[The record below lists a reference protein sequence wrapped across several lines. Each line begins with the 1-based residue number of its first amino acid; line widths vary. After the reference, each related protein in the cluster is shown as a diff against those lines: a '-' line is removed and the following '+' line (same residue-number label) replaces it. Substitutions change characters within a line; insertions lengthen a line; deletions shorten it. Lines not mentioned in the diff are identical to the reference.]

1 MIFQC
6 LHSRMYI
13 APCRSM
19 IIDVSGLP
27 LSRQEALY
35 PKWYRN
41 VLLQAMW
48 QTCFYCVF
56 PRTEFWEFSQFSHVS
71 LTLGISSCWHGQ
83 VAPSM
88 SSTSSPIYAGVNLGR
103 KLPCPWLGYICH
115 MWPAYGNC
123 WKLIGDAICICEGGW
138 GIPSVES
145 PQLLPI
151 GYTSA
156 HRAFARPGSL
166 NRGAMQSSRL
176 ALRAKPYGNMILNLK
191 CHDWD
196 QLRFEFTCN
205 FLIDFAPF
213 EGYWWVLCL

>member
-19 IIDVSGLP
+19 IVDVSGLP

-48 QTCFYCVF
+48 QTCFYCVY

-88 SSTSSPIYAGVNLGR
+88 SSTSSPIYAGANLGR
-103 KLPCPWLGYICH
+103 KLPCPWLGYMPYVTCIRKLLETHRRCH
-115 MWPAYGNC
+115 
-123 WKLIGDAICICEGGW
+123 
-138 GIPSVES
+138 
-145 PQLLPI
+145 
-151 GYTSA
+151 
-156 HRAFARPGSL
+156 
-166 NRGAMQSSRL
+166 
-176 ALRAKPYGNMILNLK
+176 LNLWGWMGHSFRWK
-191 CHDWD
+191 SATATNR
-196 QLRFEFTCN
+196 L
-205 FLIDFAPF
+205 
-213 EGYWWVLCL
+213 